1 MKKYISNYFKFYLLQ
16 VAIKILEK
24 SELNDK
30 KNKIRINQ
38 EIKILKNSFHYNI
51 IKLYD
56 VIETEESI
64 YIIME
69 YSEGGDLSSYLSK
82 KKYLTE

>member
-1 MKKYISNYFKFYLLQ
+1 MKKYIANYFKFYLLQ

-38 EIKILKNSFHYNI
+38 EIKILKNAFHYNI

-69 YSEGGDLSSYLSK
+69 YAEGGDLSSYL
-82 KKYLTE
+82 